1 MPSVAQEAPTVQ
13 SSKKRRREDADRD
26 NHDNNSSNNNIVQ
39 RPLHPG
45 FLPKP
50 TAFAAEFLACSSHPT
65 LPRND
70 SHGGYF
76 NSSIRSPRGVPAD
89 KASEHGGAILAQH
102 SPFVRKIIP
111 IPSKKQRTLGDR
123 EEEAARPT
131 STPSPA
137 DKRHDPRKPSP
148 PTAAGAALTLQEDPL
163 DETTRPEAI
172 VSSRTS
178 SANLMGRCHI
188 CFRKPSKKLDLDSFA
203 DCQGCG
209 QRTCYVCIRE
219 CSGWSPPHPLA
230 ESMLGG
236 GTISETPTESFMMP
250 DADFECAVDM
260 GRDNSGR
267 EVHHYH
273 HRPYISQELS
283 SDNPTHRRQQGPE
296 GWWGGHRQMVCSRCC
311 VERGEDGDV
320 VCLGCLPF
328 IEG

>member
-26 NHDNNSSNNNIVQ
+26 NHDNSSSNNNI
-39 RPLHPG
+39 
-45 FLPKP
+45 
-50 TAFAAEFLACSSHPT
+50 
-65 LPRND
+65 
-70 SHGGYF
+70 
-76 NSSIRSPRGVPAD
+76 
-89 KASEHGGAILAQH
+89 ASEHGGAILAQH

-111 IPSKKQRTLGDR
+111 IPSSKKQRTISDR
-123 EEEAARPT
+123 EEEAARST

-137 DKRHDPRKPSP
+137 DERHDPRKPSP
-148 PTAAGAALTLQEDPL
+148 PTAAGTASTLQEDLP
-163 DETTRPEAI
+163 DETTRSEAT
-172 VSSRTS
+172 VLSRTS
-178 SANLMGRCHI
+178 STNLMGRCHI

-230 ESMLGG
+230 EGMLGG
-236 GTISETPTESFMMP
+236 ETISETPTESFMMP

-260 GRDNSGR
+260 GRGNSGR
-267 EVHHYH
+267 EVHHGH

-283 SDNPTHRRQQGPE
+283 SDNSTPRRQQEPE